1 MKSRANHDLASA
13 YVKLFELRL
22 DESFGNHI
30 ADDNHQHHHTTAM
43 PKAFDITISYEPSSD
58 LNSEVQRARN
68 ARQRT
73 ATYIA
78 HRFWHWM
85 HDSPFSA
92 DNMATKYNIPSD
104 HMDALRKLKALVPF
118 LLPPVDQ
125 YVAHDTVLGS
135 RRIHHPD
142 LSSTNVMLDTE
153 TGAVIGIIDW
163 ENVTTAPAEI
173 MAAYPE
179 WIRYD
184 GESHALTFWS
194 QIMVFNSVYY
204 HAESRDIF
212 ETVSSTAVVYCLS
225 DVIRRCPYRLL
236 QNCLLRL

>member
-1 MKSRANHDLASA
+1 MKSRAIRELASA
-13 YVKLFELRL
+13 QAKLFELPPC
-22 DESFGNHI
+22 DSQGNHT
-30 ADDNHQHHHTTAM
+30 ADDNHQHHHSISM
-43 PKAFDITISYEPSSD
+43 PAAFDITISYEPCSD
-58 LNSEVQRARN
+58 VDSDIQRARN

-78 HRFWHWM
+78 HRFWHLM

-92 DNMATKYNIPSD
+92 EKMAEKNIPAD

-118 LLPPVDQ
+118 MLPPVSQ
-125 YVAHDTVLGS
+125 YMAHDTVLGS

-142 LSSTNVMLDTE
+142 LSSTNVMFDADKGTL
-153 TGAVIGIIDW
+153 VGIIDW
-163 ENVTTAPAEI
+163 ECTTTAPAEI
-173 MAAYPE
+173 LAAYPE

-194 QIMVFNSVYY
+194 QKMVFVDPVYY

-212 ETVSSTAVVYCLS
+212 ETVS
-225 DVIRRCPYRLL
+225 
-236 QNCLLRL
+236 

>member
-1 MKSRANHDLASA
+1 MKSRALRELASA
-13 YVKLFELRL
+13 YVKIFELPL
-22 DESFGNHI
+22 DDSHGNQI
-30 ADDNHQHHHTTAM
+30 GDDNHQHHHSTTM
-43 PKAFDITISYEPSSD
+43 PKDFDITITYEPCSD
-58 LNSEVQRARN
+58 VNSDIQRARN

-78 HRFWHWM
+78 HRFWHLM

-92 DNMATKYNIPSD
+92 EKMATKYIVCSD
-104 HMDALRKLKALVPF
+104 HMDALRKLKDLVPF

-125 YVAHDTVLGS
+125 YVTHNTVLGS

-142 LSSTNVMLDTE
+142 LSSTNVMLDAD
-153 TGAVIGIIDW
+153 TGALIGIIDW
-163 ENVTTAPAEI
+163 EDITIAPAELT
-173 MAAYPE
+173 AAYPE

-194 QIMVFNSVYY
+194 QKLVFGNVYY

-212 ETVSSTAVVYCLS
+212 ETASSIVVVYWLCLM
-225 DVIRRCPYRLL
+225 
-236 QNCLLRL
+236 

>member
-1 MKSRANHDLASA
+1 MKSRAIRELASA
-13 YVKLFELRL
+13 NVKLFELRL
-22 DESFGNHI
+22 DDSRENYI
-30 ADDNHQHHHTTAM
+30 ADDNHQHHHRTPM
-43 PKAFDITISYEPSSD
+43 PEAFDITISYEPSSD
-58 LNSEVQRARN
+58 LNSDVQRARN
-68 ARQRT
+68 ARQRS

-78 HRFWHWM
+78 HRFWHKM
-85 HDSPFSA
+85 YDSPFAA
-92 DNMATKYNIPSD
+92 DKMATKYNIPAA

-142 LSSTNVMLDTE
+142 LSSTNVMLDTD
-153 TGAVIGIIDW
+153 TGALIGIIDW
-163 ENVTTAPAEI
+163 ENVTLAPAEI

-184 GESHALTFWS
+184 GESHAMTFWS
-194 QIMVFNSVYY
+194 QIMVFDTVYY

-212 ETVSSTAVVYCLS
+212 EKASPTIVVYWLCLM
-225 DVIRRCPYRLL
+225 
-236 QNCLLRL
+236 

>member
-1 MKSRANHDLASA
+1 MKSRAIRELASA
-13 YVKLFELRL
+13 YTKLFELRL
-22 DESFGNHI
+22 ENSYGNHI
-30 ADDNHQHHHTTAM
+30 TDDNHQHHHSTTM

-58 LNSEVQRARN
+58 DDVNSDVQRARN

-78 HRFWHWM
+78 HRFWDLM

-92 DNMATKYNIPSD
+92 ENNAKKYNIPAD
-104 HMDALRKLKALVPF
+104 HMDAMRKLKALVPF

-125 YVAHDTVLGS
+125 YVAHDSVLGS

-142 LSSTNVMLDTE
+142 LSSTNVMLDVD
-153 TGAVIGIIDW
+153 TGALTGIIDW

-194 QIMVFNSVYY
+194 QKLVFGSVYY

-212 ETVSSTAVVYCLS
+212 ETASSTVVIY
-225 DVIRRCPYRLL
+225 
-236 QNCLLRL
+236 